1 MKRQDAYT
9 LVESFK
15 NKDENISDYLETNTN
30 RNKKLDSFVVT
41 GSFDTLSEPE
51 QEKYFQNMMEL
62 NRTLEEWMTIDHFRF
77 ILEDVKKRMEDAKNH
92 KNDVKTKEKRNRQTR
107 EKSCK
112 NCQKIRLVEQS

>member
-1 MKRQDAYT
+1 
-9 LVESFK
+9 FK

-41 GSFDTLSEPE
+41 GSFATLSEPE

-92 KNDVKTKEKRNRQTR
+92 KNDVKIKEKEIAKLEKNRA
-107 EKSCK
+107 
-112 NCQKIRLVEQS
+112 KIVKKYDWWNKVS

>member
-1 MKRQDAYT
+1 MLLTHLKLSIRSLVKKHNKALSAYCTRHKKKLLEQTSTTEETFREAYLQKKSQLTVMKRQDAYT

-41 GSFDTLSEPE
+41 GSFATLSEPE
-51 QEKYFQNMMEL
+51 K
-62 NRTLEEWMTIDHFRF
+62 
-77 ILEDVKKRMEDAKNH
+77 
-92 KNDVKTKEKRNRQTR
+92 

-112 NCQKIRLVEQS
+112 NCKKILLV